1 MIRPINQLPSS
12 VNPAAGVPTLG
23 AMPLL
28 AATQEAAP
36 MPASGVPQT
45 GLIGSEQA
53 ILGGFTG
60 AMGALDQGV
69 GTANNLL
76 GAYANQV
83 TPSGVQNAGANAT
96 QMQAAL
102 TGALGVDA
110 QNSAFQNYNTS
121 PALGYQTQQVNQALE
136 RSAAAK
142 GGLLSGNV
150 LSEIGKQT
158 QGLYQQDFQNNF
170 NNLGTVSDQGLS
182 IASRIADLNN
192 SYGQNKAQLYSQ
204 TGQQLGAGRTNA
216 GLAIAQNASNTASG
230 ISQLLKEQGV
240 GISESMAGDIT
251 TISNLIHEAGLQDSI
266 DAKNLAQILANIST
280 GSASNIQQG
289 YENVGNAQAAGILGT
304 NSAIQKGLNQAVGLG
319 AFGSFAANPQPQ
331 PVAQVGTGQ
340 QYANVS

>member
-1 MIRPINQLPSS
+1 MAIVQQMATGYPVQQ
-12 VNPAAGVPTLG
+12 LG
-23 AMPLL
+23 AP
-28 AATQEAAP
+28 P
-36 MPASGVPQT
+36 T

-170 NNLGTVSDQGLS
+170 NNLGAVSDQGLS
-182 IASRIADLNN
+182 IAAKIADLNN
-192 SYGQNKAQLYSQ
+192 TYGQNQAQLYSQ

-230 ISQLLKEQGV
+230 ISQLLKEQGI
-240 GISESMAGDIT
+240 GISDSMASDIT
-251 TISNLIHEAGLQDSI
+251 TISNLLHESGLQDGVDS
-266 DAKNLAQILANIST
+266 KTLAQILANIS
-280 GSASNIQQG
+280 GGQASNIQQG
-289 YENVGNAQAAGILGT
+289 YQNVGNAQAAGILGVNNALQNGVT
-304 NSAIQKGLNQAVGLG
+304 QGIATGLIG
-319 AFGSFAANPQPQ
+319 
-331 PVAQVGTGQ
+331 
-340 QYANVS
+340 